1 MKRYIRTA
9 TSADNNSNS
18 IIRITSDLDQFKY
31 LAKMYD
37 KLSIVFDYSKCKSST
52 PINVDSF
59 EKDEKDQATFSTD
72 ISHAENLG
80 YSVNVE
86 DDAAEVY
93 IPKDTYFTLG
103 APSSEG
109 SFNVYIK
116 PAISR
121 EIPWDSIKSLDMTL
135 TPLGEKVVEFVKAYK
150 KVPNIVQINAAINQL
165 KKTEEI
171 FGVKI
176 F

>member
-1 MKRYIRTA
+1 MYRYVY
-9 TSADNNSNS
+9 SAEDNSNS
-18 IIRITSDLDQFKY
+18 NIRITADLDQFKY

-37 KLSIVFDYSKCKSST
+37 KLSIIFDYSKCKSST
-52 PINVDSF
+52 PIQVDSF

-86 DDAAEVY
+86 NDVAEIY
-93 IPKDTYFTLG
+93 IPKGTYFTLG

-109 SFNVYIK
+109 SFSVYIK
-116 PAISR
+116 PAISE
-121 EIPWDSIKSLDMTL
+121 EIPWNSIKALDMTL
-135 TPLGEKVVEFVKAYK
+135 TPLGEKVVEFVKAYNR
-150 KVPNIVQINAAINQL
+150 VPNIIQINAAINQL
-165 KKTEEI
+165 KKTEEL